1 MAVGVAISKTR
12 IDTGFALA
20 DRDVIILGG
29 GLAGI
34 AAALRCLK
42 HGVQPTLIE
51 RRPYLGGRAFSFSD
65 QSNGEEIDNGQ
76 HVILGACDQFLE
88 LVEELGTSDQID
100 LEPTLDVPVSNAGR
114 ISRLRASRIFGNVAA
129 LLRYGHLNLSE
140 RFAIARVM
148 AGLKFSK
155 PKHQEE
161 THAKSISFAEW
172 LSSRGQSDA
181 AIARFWSLFILP
193 VFNCKIEEVAAYDA
207 IEFTRTYLI
216 GRASD
221 AAIGYPKRG
230 LSSLIGTPAEKLLR
244 SRGAELVT
252 NVRTETLTVRADD
265 NFDIG
270 LSSGEILRSKSV
282 IACLAPNALRAIL
295 PKNDQRSAG
304 TKETLMAIEYSP
316 IVAVHLWY
324 EQPVMTERVIAF
336 IDPGLQWVFNDTALR
351 RNSTDGRQ
359 HIVVSLSGADEWATM
374 TKSEVL
380 SKIQRLMKFA
390 FPKVGET
397 RLVKSSIAK
406 TLEATI
412 KVKPESHPQRLDS
425 QTSIPGLYLA
435 GDWTN
440 TGLPATMEGAV
451 QSGNIAAELA
461 IANVDRSTT

>member
-1 MAVGVAISKTR
+1 MGTAIRKTR
-12 IDTGFALA
+12 LDLGFALA
-20 DRDVIILGG
+20 ERDVIILGG
-29 GLAGI
+29 GLAGV
-34 AAALRCLK
+34 AAAMRCLR
-42 HGVQPTLIE
+42 HGVKPTLVE
-51 RRPYLGGRAFSFSD
+51 RRPYLGGRAFSFLDRS
-65 QSNGEEIDNGQ
+65 SGEEIDNGQ

-88 LVEELGTSDQID
+88 LVVELGTSDQID
-100 LEPTLDVPVSNAGR
+100 LEPTLDVSVSNEGR
-114 ISRLRASRIFGNVAA
+114 TSRLRASKIFGNVAA
-129 LLRYGHLNLSE
+129 LLRYRHLSLSE
-140 RFAIARVM
+140 RFAVARVM
-148 AGLKFSK
+148 AGLKLSK

-161 THAKSISFAEW
+161 KHTKSISFAEW

-216 GRASD
+216 GRAAD

-230 LSSLIGTPAEKLLR
+230 LSSLIGTPAEKSLR
-244 SRGAELVT
+244 SRGVELVT

-265 NFDIG
+265 HFDIK
-270 LSSGEILRSKSV
+270 LSNGETLRSNTV
-282 IACLAPNALRAIL
+282 IACLAPNTLRAIL
-295 PKNDQRSAG
+295 PKNDRRLTG
-304 TKETLMAIEYSP
+304 TRESLMAIEYSP

-324 EQPVMTERVIAF
+324 EQPVMTERVTAF
-336 IDPGLQWVFNDTALR
+336 IDLGLQWVFNDTALR
-351 RNSTDGRQ
+351 RSSTDDRQ
-359 HIVVSLSGADEWATM
+359 HIVVSLSGGDEWATM

-380 SKIQRLMKFA
+380 RKIQRSMKIA
-390 FPKVGET
+390 FPRVGET

-412 KVKPESHPQRLDS
+412 KVKPNSHAHRLDA
-425 QTSIPGLYLA
+425 QTSVPGLFLA

-461 IANVDRSTT
+461 IANIG